1 MKYRISKSCVA
12 LLLAV
17 FSSLSLAHPGHG
29 ESMAGLA
36 GFAHP
41 FTGLDHLLAMFA
53 VGVWAANLGGRAL
66 WAVPLSFM
74 AMMLGGGILAF
85 TGLTVPFI
93 EQGIVLSVMVFGAL
107 LIAAKHVPLWSS
119 LLLAAGF
126 ATFHGAAHGL
136 EMPATASAWS
146 YSLGFILATASIQGI
161 GILMGRWFQQQGVQT
176 MNQVL
181 GGMIAGAGMALA
193 IF

>member
-1 MKYRISKSCVA
+1 
-12 LLLAV
+12 
-17 FSSLSLAHPGHG
+17 
-29 ESMAGLA
+29 
-36 GFAHP
+36 
-41 FTGLDHLLAMFA
+41 
-53 VGVWAANLGGRAL
+53 
-66 WAVPLSFM
+66 
-74 AMMLGGGILAF
+74 
-85 TGLTVPFI
+85 
-93 EQGIVLSVMVFGAL
+93 MVFGAL
-107 LIAAKHVPLWSS
+107 LMAAKHVPLWSS
-119 LLLAAGF
+119 LLLTAGF

-136 EMPATASAWS
+136 EMPATVSAWS